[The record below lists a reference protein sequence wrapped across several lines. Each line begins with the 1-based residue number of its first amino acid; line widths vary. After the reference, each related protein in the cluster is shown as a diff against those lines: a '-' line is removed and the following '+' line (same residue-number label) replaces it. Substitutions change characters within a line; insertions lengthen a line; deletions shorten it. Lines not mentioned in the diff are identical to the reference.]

1 MLKGK
6 YAWIAEAFGGL
17 LLFLLPLKFGTLVA
31 VPNLT
36 MIYWSDPVA
45 LLVGIWPFPVFPVI
59 ATLFLL
65 FTLLFVPGEIFPGRA
80 GKFAGLWLLLAL
92 ISFLGGIAKGTP
104 PDAFW
109 YFMDHVLAMGAFL
122 LSFARIVSH
131 NKKVI
136 EYYYGAFSAAFL
148 ISLIIGLNQ
157 YFSGYQETINQ
168 IQSKNLG
175 EVNGKIIY
183 RLREMRVSG
192 GFAACNAFAGYLV
205 LGLPITLAWL
215 WRMGSRFTPPMVSR
229 IVFTVPVLLSG
240 LFLLVK
246 TGSRGGMLSLLA
258 AVFFLFFSSR
268 LTKKWRIALFSL
280 IPLGAA
286 GITAL
291 VLLGRGGKSIL
302 FRLDYFQGAFR
313 MIAKSPLY
321 GVGWG
326 GFQRHFMTMKWIY
339 DPEAPASPHSFPLSM
354 GSQIGALGFVLACVI
369 LIAGFYFLFRYL
381 LKNPLKENL
390 QDEQLMLSG
399 SIAAIAGF
407 SVHSLQEVLFETPG
421 AILCYG
427 AVVIMALQMIEP
439 EENAPGLEK
448 KHPVYKFACL
458 IFAVLYACTSL
469 FFGWKVL
476 SFDRSLAALNDM
488 TDYRVIPPEEYAN
501 IDPVRVQ
508 DAFDEV
514 LKKNLKSPYPYM
526 TMSDFCMARGDVST
540 AKTMVQKALELDPES
555 AAFNV
560 RMYRI
565 LFYEQNYEEAAIYRK
580 RAIELCPM
588 NPDYKALKEK
598 L

>member
-36 MIYWSDPVA
+36 MIYWSDPVS
-45 LLVGIWPFPVFPVI
+45 LLVGIWPFPVFPVVACI
-59 ATLFLL
+59 FLL
-65 FTLLFVPGEIFPGRA
+65 SALLFVPGEIFPGRA

-92 ISFLGGIAKGTP
+92 VSFLGGIAEGTP
-104 PDAFW
+104 PDAFP

-122 LSFARIVSH
+122 LGFTRVVNH
-131 NKKVI
+131 NKNVTD
-136 EYYYGAFSAAFL
+136 YYYGAFCAAFL
-148 ISLIIGLNQ
+148 ISLVIGLNQ
-157 YFSGYQETINQ
+157 YFSGYQETINE

-175 EVNGKIIY
+175 EVNGSILY
-183 RLREMRVSG
+183 RLQQMRVTG

-205 LGLPITLAWL
+205 LGLPIALAWL
-215 WRMGSRFTPPMVSR
+215 WRMGGRLTPPNVSR
-229 IVFTVPVLLSG
+229 AVLTVPVLITG

-246 TGSRGGMLSLLA
+246 TGSRGGILSLLA
-258 AVFFLFFSSR
+258 ALFFLFFSSG
-268 LTKKWRIALFSL
+268 LSKKWRIALFSL
-280 IPLGAA
+280 IPLGAL

-354 GSQIGALGFVLACVI
+354 GSQTGALGFLVACAI
-369 LIAGFYFLFRYL
+369 LFTGFYFLFRYL
-381 LKNPLKENL
+381 LKSSLRENL
-390 QDEQLMLSG
+390 QDGRLMLSA

-427 AVVIMALQMIEP
+427 AVVIMALVVIEP
-439 EENAPGLEK
+439 EREKPGVEK
-448 KHPVYKFACL
+448 QFHLYQFASL
-458 IFAVLYACTSL
+458 IFVVFYAGVSLY
-469 FFGWKVL
+469 FGWKVL
-476 SFDRSLAALNDM
+476 SFDRSLATLNDM
-488 TDYRVIPPEEYAN
+488 TDYRMITPEEYRN
-501 IDPVRVQ
+501 IDTVKVQ
-508 DAFDEV
+508 NAFDEV
-514 LKKNLKSPYPYM
+514 LKKNPASPYPYL
-526 TMSDFCMARGDVST
+526 TMSDFYMVRGDVFAS
-540 AKTMVQKALELDPES
+540 KTMVGKALEKDPCS

-565 LFYEQNYEEAAIYRK
+565 LFHEQNYDEAAVYRK
-580 RAIELCPM
+580 RAIELFPM
-588 NPDYKALKEK
+588 NQGYKELKEK
-598 L
+598 P